1 MVNFQKLEMAFFED
15 RFDTTLYQIHLRSLR
30 VVIFMYLLVFVVA
43 VVSHLRLD
51 LNIKINVNF
60 VRDYVNFEKV
70 TVTEFRYS
78 FCFHLIFLNTIVP
91 LLVNAKFQQNI
102 LTTRKPQQRTKHSK
116 LG

>member
-78 FCFHLIFLNTIVP
+78 FCFHFDIFEHYSSIIGQCKIS
-91 LLVNAKFQQNI
+91 AKYSYD
-102 LTTRKPQQRTKHSK
+102 TKAATK
-116 LG
+116 NKA